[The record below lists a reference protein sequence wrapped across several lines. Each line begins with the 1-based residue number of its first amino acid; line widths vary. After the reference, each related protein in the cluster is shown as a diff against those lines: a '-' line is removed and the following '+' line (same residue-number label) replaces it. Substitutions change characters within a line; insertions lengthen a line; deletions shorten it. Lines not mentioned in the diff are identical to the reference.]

1 MKPQG
6 KQQTVDHFV
15 LEPRFLVLYNMTKM
29 VRKNE
34 SRKHRMESRK
44 EGIEIMQIN
53 IMINITYS
61 LYHTSVSGMIN
72 NTQEYCHVHITKK
85 RWWVIEPQKKMSQI
99 ESITMGLHWNYVTEY
114 EISIVR

>member
-1 MKPQG
+1 MKPQE

-15 LEPRFLVLYNMTKM
+15 LEPRFLVLYNTTKM

-34 SRKHRMESRK
+34 GRKHRMESRE

-61 LYHTSVSGMIN
+61 LYLISVSGMIS
-72 NTQEYCHVHITKK
+72 NTQEYYHVHIN
-85 RWWVIEPQKKMSQI
+85 KKM
-99 ESITMGLHWNYVTEY
+99 MVGH
-114 EISIVR
+114 